1 MIANTGWKPVPP
13 LRFQMRKAEP
23 MRKILAILIASA
35 LATAPVYA
43 VKIADITRIDGQ
55 RTNKLTGIGLVTGLK
70 GTGDGGDYLPA
81 IRPLAV
87 MLGAFSNETEVRE
100 LGDVQNI
107 ALVGLSVT
115 LPKDGVHIGDQLD
128 VQVTSWGKATSLKN
142 GSLVNC
148 PMMGPKPEPNGK
160 LWAMAQG
167 LVVVDDPTSPTS
179 GVIKGGCTVERSLE
193 MHYIFN
199 GKLKLFLEEAHA
211 SWTTAGAIAQVI
223 NDSEANGKDVIATV
237 IDPKTVEISI
247 PLVEREQP
255 VGFIGRIQR
264 LSVPE
269 RLLNTEAR
277 VVVNDKTHTMIFT
290 GDVEI
295 SPTIISQQGLTI
307 TTISPERKPTDRNPI
322 VTTKQLVPIDTTNTG
337 GAKLQDL
344 VTALDQLKVPAEDR
358 ITIIKELYRSGK
370 LHAKLITEN

>member
-1 MIANTGWKPVPP
+1 
-13 LRFQMRKAEP
+13 
-23 MRKILAILIASA
+23 MRKILAILMASA
-35 LATAPVYA
+35 FATAPVYA

-100 LGDVQNI
+100 LGDVPNI

-199 GKLKLFLEEAHA
+199 GKLKLFLEDAHA

-223 NDSEANGKDVIATV
+223 NDSEANGKDVIAIV

-255 VGFIGRIQR
+255 GCGCEAAANLPLVRRRQSRFRTGGGSDRHPHGFRQR
-264 LSVPE
+264 VSIAGPE
-269 RLLNTEAR
+269 RTSN
-277 VVVNDKTHTMIFT
+277 FT
-290 GDVEI
+290 AGCGCESGGD
-295 SPTIISQQGLTI
+295 SFRG
-307 TTISPERKPTDRNPI
+307 NN
-322 VTTKQLVPIDTTNTG
+322 QLHHRP
-337 GAKLQDL
+337 Q
-344 VTALDQLKVPAEDR
+344 
-358 ITIIKELYRSGK
+358 
-370 LHAKLITEN
+370 

>member
-1 MIANTGWKPVPP
+1 
-13 LRFQMRKAEP
+13 
-23 MRKILAILIASA
+23 MRKIIPILS
-35 LATAPVYA
+35 LLVLVTAPAHA

-87 MLGAFSNETEVRE
+87 MLGSFLNETEVKE
-100 LGDVQNI
+100 LSDVQNV

-128 VQVTSWGKATSLKN
+128 VQVTSWGKAASLKN

-179 GVIKGGCTVERSLE
+179 GVIKGGCTVERSLQ
-193 MHYIFN
+193 MTYIFN
-199 GKLKLFLEEAHA
+199 GKLKLFIEDAHA

-223 NDSEANGKDVIATV
+223 NDSEANGHDMIAMV
-237 IDPKTVEISI
+237 VDPKTVEITV
-247 PLVEREQP
+247 PAVEREQP

-264 LSVPE
+264 LPIPE

-277 VVVNDKTHTMIFT
+277 VVVNDKTHTMIIT

-307 TTISPERKPTDRNPI
+307 TTTNPERKPSERNPI
-322 VTTKQLVPIDTTNTG
+322 VTSKQVVPLDTTNTG

-358 ITIIKELYRSGK
+358 ITIIKELHKSGK

>member
-1 MIANTGWKPVPP
+1 M
-13 LRFQMRKAEP
+13 QKAEP

-35 LATAPVYA
+35 FATAPVYA
-43 VKIADITRIDGQ
+43 VKIADVTRIDGQ

-179 GVIKGGCTVERSLE
+179 GVIKGGCTVERSLQ
-193 MHYIFN
+193 MQYIFN
-199 GKLKLFLEEAHA
+199 GKLKLFLEDAHA
-211 SWTTAGAIAQVI
+211 SWLRRSGERRHEQLAGDHPCLSRLQ
-223 NDSEANGKDVIATV
+223 NGVRWLSYRVLPHRGRRVPRASRRSRCL
-237 IDPKTVEISI
+237 PEG
-247 PLVEREQP
+247 VER
-255 VGFIGRIQR
+255 
-264 LSVPE
+264 
-269 RLLNTEAR
+269 AC
-277 VVVNDKTHTMIFT
+277 
-290 GDVEI
+290 
-295 SPTIISQQGLTI
+295 
-307 TTISPERKPTDRNPI
+307 
-322 VTTKQLVPIDTTNTG
+322 
-337 GAKLQDL
+337 
-344 VTALDQLKVPAEDR
+344 
-358 ITIIKELYRSGK
+358 
-370 LHAKLITEN
+370 